1 MAATYQNSNPP
12 KKNQAFTM
20 QIALQD
26 MANPGSF
33 KANPTLASG
42 DFKTGGDGAAMAN
55 ITTLPSVDPAGSIWV
70 NVALT
75 AGEMNFNQVMIQ
87 VIDQT
92 SPKEWAD
99 FSVCIN
105 TSA

>member
-1 MAATYQNSNPP
+1 MAATYQQSNPP
-12 KKNQAFTM
+12 KKNQAFTV

-33 KANPTLASG
+33 KANPTIASG
-42 DFKTGGDGAAMAN
+42 DFKNAGDGGAMTN
-55 ITTLPSVDPAGSIWV
+55 TTTLPSVDPSSSIWV

-75 AGEMNFNQVMIQ
+75 AAEMNYNQVMIQ

-99 FSVCIN
+99 FAISIN

>member
-1 MAATYQNSNPP
+1 MAAAYNQSNPP
-12 KKNQAFTM
+12 RKNRAFTM

-26 MANPGSF
+26 LANAGSF

-42 DFKTGGDGAAMAN
+42 DFKTGGDGGALADIA
-55 ITTLPSVDPAGSIWV
+55 TLPSVDPAGGIWV

-75 AGEMNFNQVMIQ
+75 AAEMNFNVVYIE
-87 VIDQT
+87 VIDKS

-99 FSVCIN
+99 FAISIN
-105 TSA
+105 TSG